1 MKSNKTDQNYR
12 ASKEERLDG
21 VEVDSPVYGMVRRC
35 YRGEHHD
42 DRVGEDDDGDDD
54 YGDEDRGEFWEEI
67 EEGGESKEE
76 EEEEEEEEEGEREEE
91 GKEEDGEATDR
102 EWSQGRRL
110 RRKESAFIHRAKAG
124 HGRGGRGEMNERP
137 G

>member
-54 YGDEDRGEFWEEI
+54 DYGDEDRGEFWEEI

-76 EEEEEEEEEGEREEE
+76 EEEE
-91 GKEEDGEATDR
+91 
-102 EWSQGRRL
+102 
-110 RRKESAFIHRAKAG
+110 
-124 HGRGGRGEMNERP
+124 
-137 G
+137 